1 MKRIKSIHWK
11 IVIYWFLVMSIVNV
25 YVITKFVNHEQITT
39 KRILIGI
46 SVSLVTAFIMGFL
59 SSIPKKN

>member
-25 YVITKFVNHEQITT
+25 YVIPKFVNHEQITT

-59 SSIPKKN
+59 SSVPKKN

>member
-1 MKRIKSIHWK
+1 
-11 IVIYWFLVMSIVNV
+11 MSIVNV